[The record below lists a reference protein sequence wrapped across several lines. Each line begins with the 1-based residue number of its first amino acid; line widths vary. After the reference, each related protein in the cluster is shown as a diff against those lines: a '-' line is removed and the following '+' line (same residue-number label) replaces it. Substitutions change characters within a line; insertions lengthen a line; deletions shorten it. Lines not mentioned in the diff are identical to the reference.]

1 MGVRWGGGEEA
12 GSGRAAGKIGGR
24 EGRAREEQEAGRAAP
39 HGTRGSSLSLRA
51 TRGARTQAR
60 GTRGQEQRGT
70 PRAGRQWRPGSP

>member
-12 GSGRAAGKIGGR
+12 GTGGAAGKRGGR
-24 EGRAREEQEAGRAAP
+24 AGRGRAEQEAGRAAP
-39 HGTRGSSLSLRA
+39 HGTRGSSLSHRA
-51 TRGARTQAR
+51 TCGVRTQAR